1 MIENKPKRQLRTM
14 KGSVIKRSKYSV
26 GKEIGG
32 QIYFHLDY
40 ITDIVPTDE
49 IAKAYDI
56 MKDNYQDI
64 DDYNICVYDPKLKT
78 LRFVECPD
86 FDEDSEPRVGYYIT
100 VNLET
105 GEIKEGYSN
114 TIYHH
119 KWLFV
124 KDDYTGFDIDE
135 SYEWSKEWLS
145 KLPEKADGTNQE
157 RWINQL
163 RKYNIV

>member
-1 MIENKPKRQLRTM
+1 M
-14 KGSVIKRSKYSV
+14 
-26 GKEIGG
+26 
-32 QIYFHLDY
+32 
-40 ITDIVPTDE
+40 
-49 IAKAYDI
+49 
-56 MKDNYQDI
+56 
-64 DDYNICVYDPKLKT
+64 
-78 LRFVECPD
+78 
-86 FDEDSEPRVGYYIT
+86 
-100 VNLET
+100 NLET

>member
-78 LRFVECPD
+78 LRLYNVLILMKIVN
-86 FDEDSEPRVGYYIT
+86 RV
-100 VNLET
+100 
-105 GEIKEGYSN
+105 
-114 TIYHH
+114 
-119 KWLFV
+119 
-124 KDDYTGFDIDE
+124 
-135 SYEWSKEWLS
+135 
-145 KLPEKADGTNQE
+145 
-157 RWINQL
+157 
-163 RKYNIV
+163 